1 MPTKK
6 CYCPVTHVI
15 FDCDGTLI
23 DSEGIYL
30 KTVQDLL
37 AKYGK
42 TYTKVDQ
49 TQHMGMP
56 VGTFSQH
63 IVKDLKLPLSPP
75 EFQKEFEAA
84 VDKSM
89 GSVALL
95 PGVRDLILHL
105 HEYRIPFCIATSS
118 FRKLFK
124 VKAESFK
131 DIFLAFHHVVCG
143 DDPALGPGRGK
154 PYPDIYLLAASR
166 FNPPAD
172 PKKCLIFEDAPV
184 GLIGGKAA
192 GSQVI
197 FIPTDN
203 VSKQQKKGAT
213 MVLKSMADFKP
224 ELFGLPPFDTCSKF
238 EFG

>member
-1 MPTKK
+1 MPSKK

-30 KTVQDLL
+30 KTVQEVL
-37 AKYGK
+37 APYGL
-42 TYTKVDQ
+42 TYTKADQ
-49 TQHMGMP
+49 TLHMGMP
-56 VGTFSQH
+56 ICAFSQH
-63 IVKDLKLPLSPP
+63 IVKDLNLPLSAA
-75 EFQKEFEAA
+75 EFRQRFEAA
-84 VDKSM
+84 TEKNMKNVS
-89 GSVALL
+89 LL

-118 FRKLFK
+118 FKNLFK

-131 DIFLAFHHVVCG
+131 DLFLAFHHVVCG
-143 DDPALGPGRGK
+143 DDPELGPGRGK
-154 PYPDIYLLAASR
+154 PQPDIYLLAASR

-184 GLIGGKAA
+184 GLRGGIAA
-192 GSQVI
+192 GIQVV
-197 FIPTDN
+197 FIPTDQ
-203 VSKQQKKGAT
+203 VTKQQKKGAS
-213 MVLKSMADFKP
+213 MVLKSMADFRP
-224 ELFGLPPFDTCSKF
+224 ELFGLPALDTCSKF

>member
-1 MPTKK
+1 MPPKK

-30 KTVQDLL
+30 RTVQELVAPFGL
-37 AKYGK
+37 
-42 TYTKVDQ
+42 TYSKADQ
-49 TQHMGMP
+49 TQYMGMP
-56 VGTFSQH
+56 MCTFSHQ
-63 IVKDLKLPLSPP
+63 IVKDLNLPLSPA
-75 EFQKEFEAA
+75 EFRQRFDAA
-84 VDKSM
+84 TERNMKS
-89 GSVALL
+89 VNLL

-118 FRKLFK
+118 YRKGFK

-154 PYPDIYLLAASR
+154 PQPDIYLLAASR

-172 PKKCLIFEDAPV
+172 PTKCLIFEDAPV
-184 GLIGGKAA
+184 GLRGGIAA
-192 GSQVI
+192 GSQVV
-197 FIPTDN
+197 FIPTEH
-203 VSKQQKKGAT
+203 VSKPQRKGAT
-213 MVLKSMADFKP
+213 KVLKSMADFKP
-224 ELFGLPPFDTCSKF
+224 ELFGLPAFDTCSKF